1 MLSFE
6 TFSHILA
13 LVLAITLHEAAHGAI
28 AFVFGDDTAK
38 RAGRLT
44 FNPIAHID
52 PLGTLVLPGV
62 LYITGAPFLFGWAKP
77 VPVDFSKL
85 NPQRLGIILVAF
97 AGPGMNLT
105 LAWIAA
111 ISMHMSFEN
120 GTFLHTF
127 LPLLFRINITLA
139 AFNLLPILPLDGG
152 RILAGL
158 LPPSLAWH
166 YSKTE
171 RFGMLVILVLMMSPS
186 LLGLLGIHANPFVW
200 VLKPIFEFLFKWVFV
215 LSGNG

>member
-1 MLSFE
+1 MFYSEIFAQ
-6 TFSHILA
+6 ILA
-13 LVLAITLHEAAHGAI
+13 LVLAITIHEAAHGMI
-28 AFVFGDDTAK
+28 AFTFGDDTAK

-52 PLGTLVLPGV
+52 PMGTLLLPGL
-62 LYITGAPFLFGWAKP
+62 LYLTGAPFLFGWAKP
-77 VPVDFSKL
+77 VPVDFSRL
-85 NPQRLGIILVAF
+85 NPRRLGMICVAF
-97 AGPGMNLT
+97 AGPGINLI

-111 ISMHMSFEN
+111 VAMHLPIEN
-120 GTFLHTF
+120 GTFLYVF
-127 LPLLFRINITLA
+127 LPLFFRINITLA

-171 RFGMLVILVLMMSPS
+171 RFGMMIILLLMMAPS
-186 LLGLLGIHANPFVW
+186 LLGALGIHANPFIW
-200 VLKPIFEFLFKWVFV
+200 LLKPVFNV
-215 LSGNG
+215 LLNVVLALSGN